1 MIFSLMVLQKYILFI
16 HARSGL
22 NGAIDFDNNFPWD
35 HLPGKKK
42 VFYRP
47 SLHNVKKKKS
57 WTKMFLKMDCSFDAR
72 KHPLSEGR
80 HWYDPQILGARAHFQ
95 LGVGSSG
102 NGGGS
107 NISRLSVADIRSGDH
122 GVYRCRV
129 DFKLSPTRN
138 ARVNLTVISKSFI
151 YSLLFLLLK
160 KRKSLKEWSFV
171 AKDLCRNIFKM

>member
-1 MIFSLMVLQKYILFI
+1 MF
-16 HARSGL
+16 
-22 NGAIDFDNNFPWD
+22 
-35 HLPGKKK
+35 
-42 VFYRP
+42 
-47 SLHNVKKKKS
+47 VKI
-57 WTKMFLKMDCSFDAR
+57 DCSFDAR

-95 LGVGSSG
+95 LGGGSSG

-138 ARVNLTVISKSFI
+138 ARVNLTVISESFI
-151 YSLLFLLLK
+151 LLVFSTTYK
-160 KRKSLKEWSFV
+160 KESFFFQMCFKE
-171 AKDLCRNIFKM
+171 